1 MITVRLFAAAAEAV
15 GADQLE
21 AEAHTVGRLRE
32 SLAAYGDD
40 AARVV
45 AQCAVLRG
53 GQRLA
58 DTDVL
63 TGGDTV
69 DVLPPFAGG

>member
-1 MITVRLFAAAAEAV
+1 MIAVRLFAAAAEAV
-15 GADQLE
+15 GADEVTLE
-21 AEAHTVGRLRE
+21 ATSVAGLR
-32 SLAAYGDD
+32 AALGDKGED

-45 AQCAVLRG
+45 GQCAILREG
-53 GQRLA
+53 DRLD
-58 DTDVL
+58 DTATL

>member
-1 MITVRLFAAAAEAV
+1 MIAVRLFAAAAEAV

-21 AEAHTVGRLRE
+21 ADAVTVGGLRE
-32 SLAAYGDD
+32 KLSAVGDD

-45 AQCAVLRG
+45 AQCAVLRA

-58 DTDVL
+58 DSDAL
-63 TGGDTV
+63 AGGDTV